1 MGRWSV
7 IGGDMVPA
15 VMAVL
20 VRVVS
25 MTSIRVVVL
34 WRWSYLVGVVITVW
48 RLFSV
53 RKLMRVWVGVN
64 RSRLRSPCI
73 VVEVDGYFSWIL
85 VDGGL

>member
-25 MTSIRVVVL
+25 MTSIRVAVL

-53 RKLMRVWVGVN
+53 RKLMRVWVG
-64 RSRLRSPCI
+64 
-73 VVEVDGYFSWIL
+73 E
-85 VDGGL
+85 